1 MPLNFI
7 LANRHVGHSA
17 KYPIYGQGVEDIFHL
32 LFQCPTASDLWGAI
46 GMMQTIDEVVDIDRE
61 GSAILEHILRLD
73 LNQIEG
79 FQLVN
84 LKEVVM
90 TTCWYLWWL
99 RRQRTHNEPVH
110 PLNKCNFFN
119 PSLVGKPL

>member
-1 MPLNFI
+1 
-7 LANRHVGHSA
+7 
-17 KYPIYGQGVEDIFHL
+17 
-32 LFQCPTASDLWGAI
+32 
-46 GMMQTIDEVVDIDRE
+46 MMQTIDEAVDIDRE

-90 TTCWYLWWL
+90 TTCWYL
-99 RRQRTHNEPVH
+99 
-110 PLNKCNFFN
+110 
-119 PSLVGKPL
+119 